1 LGADVDLTETQPRTR
16 PGLLLATFAAAIF
29 LSAALLFAVQ
39 PLFAKM
45 VLPRFGGSPS
55 VWSVA
60 MVFFQSALLAGYAY
74 AHLITRY
81 LTSRVAV
88 MLHVGLL
95 IVATLA
101 LPLGIAASWDRPPSQ
116 GEAFWLLGLFTV
128 SIGLPFF
135 ALSAN
140 GPLLQAWFA
149 RTAHPAAKDPYF
161 LYAASN
167 VGSFLALIAY
177 PAVIEP
183 FTRLSEQT
191 VGWSA
196 GFFVLIVL
204 VAASGVLLLRSPDIL
219 PDTAAGAEP
228 ATPPS
233 WRDAAIWIALA
244 AVPSALLIAVTAHMS
259 TDVAAAPMLWVAPLA
274 LYLLTFVIVFQTR
287 PILPHR
293 WMVTAQPA
301 LIVLLVAVL
310 AAGLINHIFLTIG
323 LNLLAFFV
331 AAMVC
336 HGELA
341 RRRPPPRYLTG
352 FYLWLSLGGV
362 IGGIGAGLVA
372 PKVFSWVAEYPILI
386 VLAILCRPGLAM
398 PMGRIERLGWAAAV
412 LAAIAIAV
420 PALLFRY
427 EIDAG
432 VYRMAVGALLAVA
445 FVFQR
450 QTLTFAAAVAVTFMV
465 VHLYGRDGGERET
478 LRSFFGVHRIVES
491 EDGEYR
497 LLMHG
502 TTAHGAQRIR
512 EENGKPLTGRPEPL
526 TYYHAKSPLARGVRA
541 VQARKNGPVRIGVV
555 GLGTGSLACYV
566 RPGDRLDIYE
576 IDPIV
581 VRIAKERFGFVPTC
595 APDAS
600 VILGDARLTLTGA
613 EDGAYDV
620 LVIDA
625 FSSDAIPVHLMTRE
639 AMEIYRRKLA
649 PGGVLLMHVSNRHM
663 ELASVVAGIAG
674 AYDMVARK
682 KDASDDEDEDD
693 EQYKYS
699 STVVAV
705 ARDDADFGVLAEN
718 DDWDVE
724 EPDPAQWVWT
734 DDYSNILGAMIRKAR
749 EE

>member
-1 LGADVDLTETQPRTR
+1 MGSTEPQPQRH

-45 VLPRFGGSPS
+45 VLPRFGGAPS

-74 AHLITRY
+74 AHVITRY
-81 LTSRVAV
+81 LTTRVAV
-88 MLHVGLL
+88 VLHVVVL

-101 LPLGIAASWDRPPSQ
+101 LPLGIAASWDRPPPQ

-167 VGSFLALIAY
+167 VGSFLALVSY
-177 PAVIEP
+177 PVLIEP
-183 FTRLSEQT
+183 FTRLGQQT

-196 GFFVLIVL
+196 GFLALIAL
-204 VAASGVLLLRSPDIL
+204 VAASGVLVLRSRDAL
-219 PDTAAGAEP
+219 PDMLPGSELVP
-228 ATPPS
+228 TPG
-233 WRDAAIWIALA
+233 WRDAATWMALA

-259 TDVAAAPMLWVAPLA
+259 TDVAAAPMLWVVPLA

-287 PILPHR
+287 PLLPHR
-293 WMVTAQPA
+293 WMLATQPT

-310 AAGLINHIFLTIG
+310 AAGIVDHIFLT
-323 LNLLAFFV
+323 LAVNLLAFFV

-341 RRRPPPRYLTG
+341 RRRPPPRHLTA
-352 FYLWLSLGGV
+352 FYLSMSLGGV

-372 PKVFSWVAEYPILI
+372 PQVFSWVAEYPILI
-386 VLAILCRPGLAM
+386 VLAILCRPGLAW
-398 PMGRIERLGWAAAV
+398 PATPKERLGWTAAV
-412 LAAIAIAV
+412 LAVAAIAA
-420 PALLFRY
+420 PALMFRY
-427 EIDAG
+427 DPDAG
-432 VYRMAVGALLAVA
+432 LYRMAIGALLAVA

-450 QTLTFAAAVAVTFMV
+450 DVLTFATAIAVTFMV

-491 EDGEYR
+491 EDREHR

-512 EENGKPLTGRPEPL
+512 DDDGNPVTGRPEPL
-526 TYYHAKSPLARGVRA
+526 TYYHAGSPLARGILA
-541 VQARKNGPVRIGVV
+541 VQARKNGAVRIGVV

-576 IDPIV
+576 IDPTV
-581 VRIAKERFGFVPTC
+581 VRIAKDPNRFSFLSTC
-595 APDAS
+595 APDAT
-600 VILGDARLTLTGA
+600 VILGDARLTLTAA

-625 FSSDAIPVHLMTRE
+625 FSSDAIPVHLLTRE
-639 AMEIYRRKLA
+639 AMTIYRQKLA
-649 PGGVLLMHVSNRHM
+649 PGGILLMHVSNRHM
-663 ELASVVAGIAG
+663 ELASVVAGIASAHG
-674 AYDMVARK
+674 MVSRK
-682 KDASDDEDEDD
+682 KDASDDEEEDD
-693 EQYKYS
+693 SAYKYS

-705 ARDDADFGVLAEN
+705 ARDDADFGTLAEN
-718 DDWDVE
+718 DDWEVE
-724 EPDPAQWVWT
+724 EPDPSQWVWT
-734 DDYSNILGAMIRKAR
+734 DDYSNILGAMMRKAR
-749 EE
+749 E

>member
-1 LGADVDLTETQPRTR
+1 VESTEPQPPQNAR
-16 PGLLLATFAAAIF
+16 LLLATFAAAIF

-60 MVFFQSALLAGYAY
+60 MVFFQAALLAGYAY
-74 AHLITRY
+74 AHAITRY
-81 LTSRVAV
+81 LPTRVAV
-88 MLHVGLL
+88 IVHVALL
-95 IVATLA
+95 LVATLA
-101 LPLGIAASWDRPPSQ
+101 LPLGIAASWDRPPAQ

-167 VGSFLALIAY
+167 VGSFLALISY

-183 FTRLSEQT
+183 FTRLGQQAF
-191 VGWSA
+191 GWSA
-196 GFFVLIVL
+196 GFWVLIAL
-204 VAASGVLLLRSPDIL
+204 VAASGALLWRSPIML
-219 PDTAAGAEP
+219 PDTRQGLAP
-228 ATPPS
+228 ASPPS
-233 WRDAAIWIALA
+233 ARDAIVWIALA

-259 TDVAAAPMLWVAPLA
+259 TDVAAAPLLWVIPLA

-287 PILPHR
+287 PMLPHS
-293 WMVTAQPA
+293 WMLTAQPA

-310 AAGLINHIFLTIG
+310 AAGIVNYIFLTIA

-341 RRRPPPRYLTG
+341 RRRPPPRYLTA
-352 FYLWLSLGGV
+352 FYLSMSLGGV
-362 IGGIGAGLVA
+362 LGGIGAGLVA
-372 PKVFSWVAEYPILI
+372 PQVFSWVAEYPILI
-386 VLAILCRPGLAM
+386 VLAILCRPGIAL
-398 PMGRIERLGWAAAV
+398 PKSRLEQIGWAAAA
-412 LAAIAIAV
+412 LAALAIAL

-427 EIDAG
+427 DVDAG
-432 VYRMAVGALLAVA
+432 LYRMAVGALLAVA

-450 QTLTFAAAVAVTFMV
+450 KTLTFAAAIAVTFMV
-465 VHLYGRDGGERET
+465 VHLYGRDAGERET

-491 EDGEYR
+491 EDGDYR

-512 EENGKPLTGRPEPL
+512 DDDGNPIAGRPEPL
-526 TYYHAKSPLARGVRA
+526 TYYHAKSPLALGTLA
-541 VQARKNGPVRIGVV
+541 VQARKQGPVRIGLV

-576 IDPIV
+576 IDPAV
-581 VRIAKERFGFVPTC
+581 VRIAKDPNIFTFLSSC
-595 APDAS
+595 APDATI
-600 VILGDARLTLTGA
+600 VLGDARLTLAGA

-620 LVIDA
+620 LVVDA
-625 FSSDAIPVHLMTRE
+625 FSSDAIPVHLLTRE
-639 AMEIYRRKLA
+639 AMAIYRQKLA
-649 PGGVLLMHVSNRHM
+649 PGGLVLMHVSNRHM
-663 ELASVVAGIAG
+663 ELASVVAGIAAAHG
-674 AYDMVARK
+674 MVARK

-705 ARDDADFGVLAEN
+705 AREDGDFGVLAED
-718 DDWDVE
+718 DDWEVE
-724 EPDPAQWVWT
+724 EPDASQWVWT

-749 EE
+749 E